1 MQRNVLEYLEATAPR
16 LPEKVAFHNGTEGL
30 TFGQVSRAARGIGTF
45 LAQKG
50 LEREPVVV
58 FMEKHPKSVA
68 AFFGVVYSG
77 CFYVPI
83 DEEMPLYRVEL
94 IFRTLKPRAVL
105 CGEKTRKAAED
116 LGYTGGLYGYEEAA
130 ACQPDQALLD
140 RIRAEQLDTDPL
152 YIVFTSG
159 STGVP
164 KGVVAC
170 HRSVIDY
177 IEQLSATLGFNEDT
191 VFGNQTPLYF
201 DACLKE
207 LYPTIKFGATTYLIP
222 KDRKSVV

>member
-30 TFGQVSRAARGIGTF
+30 TFGQVSRAARGVGTF

-83 DEEMPLYRVEL
+83 DEEMPLYRVCL
-94 IFRTLKPRAVL
+94 LYTSD
-105 CGEKTRKAAED
+105 AADE
-116 LGYTGGLYGYEEAA
+116 
-130 ACQPDQALLD
+130 
-140 RIRAEQLDTDPL
+140 
-152 YIVFTSG
+152 
-159 STGVP
+159 
-164 KGVVAC
+164 
-170 HRSVIDY
+170 
-177 IEQLSATLGFNEDT
+177 
-191 VFGNQTPLYF
+191 
-201 DACLKE
+201 
-207 LYPTIKFGATTYLIP
+207 
-222 KDRKSVV
+222 